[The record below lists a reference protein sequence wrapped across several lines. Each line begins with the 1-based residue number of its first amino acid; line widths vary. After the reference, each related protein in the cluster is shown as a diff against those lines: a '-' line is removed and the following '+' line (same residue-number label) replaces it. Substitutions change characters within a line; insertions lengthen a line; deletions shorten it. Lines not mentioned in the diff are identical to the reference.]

1 MYQEWFKEYE
11 QTKKEGKEEKNIKK
25 NNKQSKN

>member
-11 QTKKEGKEEKNIKK
+11 QTKKEGKEEKDI